1 MSNLM
6 LEDISPAH
14 SSVDDAARK
23 ELLWEEREEQL
34 VKKISNQCSIS
45 ADRHTEKARQF
56 KKMFVLLGLP
66 AALLP
71 LIAAAVGDIFKNEE
85 DTGKYMQIALLASG
99 VLSGI
104 GTFFN
109 FGKKLQVHFDTAGK
123 YAELQLFIDTEMCK
137 PRCMRMACDA
147 FLVLATNKFSAINL
161 QAPDA

>member
-1 MSNLM
+1 MAELR

-23 ELLWEEREEQL
+23 ELLWEEREEVL
-34 VKKISNQCSIS
+34 VKKIAAQCSTS
-45 ADRHTEKARQF
+45 ADRHTEKARKF
-56 KKMFVLLGLP
+56 KRFFVLLGLP
-66 AALLP
+66 GALLP
-71 LIAAAVGDIFKNEE
+71 LVAAALGDIFK
-85 DTGKYMQIALLASG
+85 DQADMGKYMQVALLVSG
-99 VLSGI
+99 ILSGI

-137 PRCMRMACDA
+137 PRSMRMACDA
-147 FLVLATNKFSAINL
+147 FLVLSTNKFSSLNL